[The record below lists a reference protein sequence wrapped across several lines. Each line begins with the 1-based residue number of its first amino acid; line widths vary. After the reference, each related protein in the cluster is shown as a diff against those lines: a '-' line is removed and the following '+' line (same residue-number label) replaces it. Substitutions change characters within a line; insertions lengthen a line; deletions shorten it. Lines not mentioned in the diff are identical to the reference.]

1 MVQFHLQQ
9 PERAQAL
16 LSKDQIANPDHFR
29 LCIIAHQL
37 SVLEASDKL
46 LALPLYQDKI
56 QLFPHQTRT
65 ALHVLNNFSYR
76 ALLADE
82 VGLGKTIEA
91 GMIIKELLA
100 RKLVKKVLILTP
112 APLKYQWQE
121 EMRSKFDE
129 SFEIANTPDIYND
142 YDKII
147 ASIDT
152 AKTPRHAPIV
162 ENIIWDLLVIDEAH
176 KLKNSATLN
185 YKLVKNIKKER
196 CFMLTAT
203 PLQNNIFE
211 LWAVLDLLHPGFVG
225 TKAKFTEEFVADT
238 DGLKIKNK
246 DELQNKLSK
255 IMIRNLR
262 RDTGIKFAQRIVKT
276 HMLEYSKEEMDFYN
290 QVLSFIRTQYDEI
303 KRLEKVK
310 GLDEDQDVEEQALL
324 SEEELKTMAVR
335 YRQKGL
341 LTFALIMLTRQITSS
356 LKTGIAALQR
366 YKETL
371 EDEKKIR
378 VLEAIVFKGQHIKT
392 DKKCDYLLKLLTKTK
407 DEKAIIFTTF
417 IHTQKMLE
425 MELKVAGF
433 STVLFNGKMN
443 PQEKEEAIRQFKTD
457 KQILICTDAG
467 SEGRNLQFAHI
478 LINYDLPWNPMR
490 VEQRIGRVHR
500 IGQEKDVII
509 HNLAIIDTVEAYIL
523 NRLYE
528 KINLFTLSIGEMDTV
543 LSELKNKGSVESAI
557 FDAVMTKKEDIID
570 DFTQATKRVEE
581 IKQFDQEIFDRP
593 SNEERNQS
601 KTKSEDKLK
610 L

>member
-9 PERAQAL
+9 PTIPQGTLPREQIV
-16 LSKDQIANPDHFR
+16 SIDQFK
-29 LCIIAHQL
+29 LCVIAHQL
-37 SVLEASDKL
+37 SALEASDKL

-56 QLFPHQTRT
+56 KLLPHQTRT

-91 GMIIKELLA
+91 GMIIKELLS

-112 APLKYQWQE
+112 ATLKFQWQE
-121 EMRSKFDE
+121 EMRSKFGE
-129 SFEIANTPDIYND
+129 HFEIANTPDIYED
-142 YDKII
+142 YDLVI

-152 AKTPRHAPIV
+152 AKTPRHAPKV
-162 ENIIWDLLVIDEAH
+162 ENIVWDLLVIDEAH

-225 TKAKFTEEFVADT
+225 TKAKFSEEFVT
-238 DGLKIKNK
+238 DKEGLKIKNK
-246 DELQNKLSK
+246 DVLQDKLSK
-255 IMIRNLR
+255 IMVRNLR
-262 RDTGIKFAQRIVKT
+262 RDTGIKFAERIVKT
-276 HMLEYSKEEMDFYN
+276 HLLEFSKEEMDFYN
-290 QVLSFIRTQYDEI
+290 QVLSFIKTQYDEI
-303 KRLEKVK
+303 KQFEKHK
-310 GLDEDQDVEEQALL
+310 DLDEEQDTEDQALL
-324 SEEELKTMAVR
+324 SEEELKQMAVR

-378 VLEAIVFKGQHIKT
+378 VLEAILFKAQRIQG
-392 DKKCDYLLKLLTKTK
+392 DRKCDYLIKLLNKTK

-425 MELKVAGF
+425 MELKLAGF
-433 STVLFNGKMN
+433 STVVFNGKMN
-443 PQEKEEAIRQFKTD
+443 PQEKEVAINQFKSD

-467 SEGRNLQFAHI
+467 SEGRNLQFAHV

-490 VEQRIGRVHR
+490 VEQRIGRIHR

-509 HNLAIIDTVEAYIL
+509 HNLAIMNTVEAYIL

-543 LSELKNKGSVESAI
+543 LSELKTKGSVEASI
-557 FDAVMTKKEDIID
+557 FDAVMTEKEDIIE
-570 DFTQATKRVEE
+570 DFTHAAKRVEE
-581 IKQFDQEIFDRP
+581 IKQFDQEIFDT
-593 SNEERNQS
+593 
-601 KTKSEDKLK
+601 KTK
-610 L
+610 